1 MDDYIKLVEASTYS
15 VAYLER
21 EGGRGVL
28 SETVWGKERIR
39 NIIVT
44 YNKMTLDKS
53 FKEDDVTCVRSPTG
67 ESSSVEINKVIC
79 DRREFISSSDD

>member
-67 ESSSVEINKVIC
+67 ESSFGINKVIC
-79 DRREFISSSDD
+79 DRREFILSRD